1 MVPKF
6 WVGTWRLRGAHLLW
20 WGTHE
25 QRGRHHLVSACRA
38 AGRRSVLLRSEVR
51 ERDTCTCVCVNTHTL
66 RYANPQGDTHS
77 AFRTLAGSESMLNFF
92 LWCFLIVFQS
102 LQEKHHADKITVCV
116 LVYVLYVLCVCVRVV
131 CLYPKLLRDSKTGSE
146 ISERWQRT
154 VRRSVI
160 HQSNTD
166 TPALSHNAAGHCHTY

>member
-6 WVGTWRLRGAHLLW
+6 WFGTWRLRGTHLLW

-51 ERDTCTCVCVNTHTL
+51 ERDMCTCVCVNTHTL
-66 RYANPQGDTHS
+66 RYANTQGDTHS
-77 AFRTLAGSESMLNFF
+77 AFRTLAGSKNMLNFF

-102 LQEKHHADKITVCV
+102 LQEKHRVEKISLYVLVSVCV
-116 LVYVLYVLCVCVRVV
+116 LCVGGGRGV
-131 CLYPKLLRDSKTGSE
+131 CLCPKLLMDSKTVSE
-146 ISERWQRT
+146 ISEWRQRT
-154 VRRSVI
+154 VRRSFI